1 MLCSFLKVTSGRTG
15 TRTYFENLPFFIFE
29 SSIESSIMKLATLLY
44 SKKIVSLSLSKS
56 VISFDN
62 SFKGSCCQMKSNLR
76 QKKTPLC
83 YTCCSPQTQGRAQ
96 RCKNSIHQK
105 ADIWQWITVAEWIS
119 YRWLISTWNLG
130 WEFRWIKLV
139 NSQSKF

>member
-1 MLCSFLKVTSGRTG
+1 MFLSFLLNYEEKYLFGLAD
-15 TRTYFENLPFFIFE
+15 F
-29 SSIESSIMKLATLLY
+29 ESSIMKLATSPCLKIFVLLSF
-44 SKKIVSLSLSKS
+44 SKPVN
-56 VISFDN
+56 SFDN

-76 QKKTPLC
+76 QKKIPLC